1 MGLKMVLF
9 LFDHAHKLLVFTHIV
24 VFVVAVRV
32 DNKAHGS
39 RGEIVESSPDAG
51 HYKQRLVG
59 AIERETAL
67 VEAVVDHHFEAAGGC
82 HQQFVT
88 FFVRMAT
95 TVGAGG
101 HIVDVVN
108 ASYVELHLLVVLHHG
123 EVAVGMM
130 NLGKLHHHAV
140 GDSADAV

>member
-1 MGLKMVLF
+1 M
-9 LFDHAHKLLVFTHIV
+9 
-24 VFVVAVRV
+24 
-32 DNKAHGS
+32 
-39 RGEIVESSPDAG
+39 
-51 HYKQRLVG
+51 
-59 AIERETAL
+59 
-67 VEAVVDHHFEAAGGC
+67 AA
-82 HQQFVT
+82 
-88 FFVRMAT
+88 
-95 TVGAGG
+95 TVGTGG